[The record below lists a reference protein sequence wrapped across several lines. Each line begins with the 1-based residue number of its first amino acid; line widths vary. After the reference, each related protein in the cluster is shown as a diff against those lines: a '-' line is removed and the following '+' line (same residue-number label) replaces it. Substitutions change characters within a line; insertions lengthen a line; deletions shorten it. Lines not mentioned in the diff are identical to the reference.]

1 MVDIALAISMREGKI
16 SSPYLDIPK
25 HVPNNPTYSSICR
38 LSYLMRGVLDSHVNL
53 KLKLEEIFM
62 KKYNFVYGKG
72 FKSDSR
78 NHGCFAK
85 ILSEIITQKQQ
96 DMNTR
101 LMKELKFKCVQ
112 RSVDHKKLSN
122 DSRMTKENKSFFG
135 IIKNVQYMHKTEEM
149 NCRCIE
155 RLLET
160 TPDEI

>member
-1 MVDIALAISMREGKI
+1 MFCKDTFRDYYSET
-16 SSPYLDIPK
+16 PK
-25 HVPNNPTYSSICR
+25 HEHTV
-38 LSYLMRGVLDSHVNL
+38 DE
-53 KLKLEEIFM
+53 K
-62 KKYNFVYGKG
+62 
-72 FKSDSR
+72 
-78 NHGCFAK
+78 
-85 ILSEIITQKQQ
+85 
-96 DMNTR
+96 
-101 LMKELKFKCVQ
+101 LKFKCVQ